1 LSSQGSRVLQVRLA
15 LGGKV
20 GTSVTL
26 ISTEVQDLL
35 TRIGQGGEVRSIN
48 EDGTITVEWE
58 RGGLSNINVWKS
70 EVQVHVNPFP
80 TESYVP

>member
-1 LSSQGSRVLQVRLA
+1 MSSQGSRVLQVRLA

-20 GTSVTL
+20 GTRVTL

-58 RGGLSNINVWKS
+58 RGGLSNINVWKN
-70 EVQVHVNPFP
+70 EVQVHVNPP
-80 TESYVP
+80 SREYVR

>member
-1 LSSQGSRVLQVRLA
+1 M
-15 LGGKV
+15 
-20 GTSVTL
+20 TL

-35 TRIGQGGEVRSIN
+35 TRIGQDGEVRSIN

-70 EVQVHVNPFP
+70 EIQVHVNPFQ
-80 TESYVP
+80 TESYPSAAQPASLD